1 MRNQLFRIIRG
12 FVIAIVIVLGFGGL
26 FSLYTDTLS
35 EEKQGEVLIKAIPF
49 VAVFVSIILVF
60 ICLIV
65 LIAIGLEN
73 KVPQRTYR
81 PIERVIIAGILLGVA
96 GLFQGW
102 RLFAYE
108 VGFLVLLASLL
119 LFMVWSH
126 LNPMPTRQSR
136 QLPPLRQQ
144 AHVIGLVIGV
154 IVGGII
160 AAAVISDAQPAEPY
174 GIGQTLWNFKD
185 DAEKAQIKEDA
196 ENDYRNSKI
205 PLILFA
211 SLMPAVL
218 VYLAVRE
225 LVEAQLNSRKK
236 KRETTDKQLPASS
249 VSG

>member
-12 FVIAIVIVLGFGGL
+12 FVIAIVIALGFGGL

-81 PIERVIIAGILLGVA
+81 PIERVIIAGILLGVV

-126 LNPMPTRQSR
+126 LNPMPARRSR
-136 QLPPLRQQ
+136 QLPPLSQQ
-144 AHVIGLVIGV
+144 AHIIGLVIGV
-154 IVGGII
+154 IVGGIVV
-160 AAAVISDAQPAEPY
+160 AAVISDAQPAEPY

-185 DAEKAQIKEDA
+185 DAEKAQIKADA

-211 SLMPAVL
+211 SLMPTSL

-236 KRETTDKQLPASS
+236 KRETIDQPLPASS
-249 VSG
+249 VPG